1 MDQIIRDFYRGTVTG
16 FERNN
21 RLSPEYQKRLE
32 EIAKIGKE
40 IEEMLPEE
48 GKALFEKYTDSYV
61 MLSSKACEEDYV
73 LGYRAGARF
82 MMAALVGNSD
92 DESFEK

>member
-1 MDQIIRDFYRGTVTG
+1 MDQIIRDFYRGDETG

-21 RLSPEYQKRLE
+21 RIGLGYQKRLD
-32 EIAKIGKE
+32 EITRIGKE
-40 IEEMLPEE
+40 IEEMLPEQ

-61 MLSSKACEEDYV
+61 LLSSKACEEDYV

-82 MMAALVGNSD
+82 MMAALFNYSD
-92 DESFEK
+92 HE

>member
-1 MDQIIRDFYRGTVTG
+1 MG
-16 FERNN
+16 
-21 RLSPEYQKRLE
+21 LEYIKRLE
-32 EIAKIGKE
+32 EITKIGKE

-61 MLSSKACEEDYV
+61 LLSSQACEEDYV

-82 MMAALVGNSD
+82 MMDALI
-92 DESFEK
+92 ESSGH

>member
-1 MDQIIRDFYRGTVTG
+1 MDQIIRDFYRGDETG

-21 RLSPEYQKRLE
+21 RMGLEYQKRLK

-48 GKALFEKYTDSYV
+48 GKALFEKYTDSYIL
-61 MLSSKACEEDYV
+61 LSSKACEEDYV

-92 DESFEK
+92 CK

>member
-1 MDQIIRDFYRGTVTG
+1 MDQIIRDFYRGDETG

-21 RLSPEYQKRLE
+21 RIGLGYQKRLD
-32 EIAKIGKE
+32 EITRIGKE
-40 IEEMLPEE
+40 IEEMLPEQ
-48 GKALFEKYTDSYV
+48 GKALFEKYTDSYIL
-61 MLSSKACEEDYV
+61 LSSKACEEDYV

-92 DESFEK
+92 GE